1 LTGGSGRLLLDE
13 SLEAFKNFNDIA
25 RLILMDKIF
34 AIGDIHGSFD
44 QLQDLMQK
52 IPIDFATDTLVFIG
66 DYIDRGPGSVEVVD
80 YLLDLQK
87 QVPQT
92 IFLKGNHED
101 MLEKYLDG
109 TDRFTY
115 LLNGGQKT
123 LDCYLSNTD
132 RTDGYPIPTGHMEF
146 FKSLRLYYETESY
159 IFVHAGLRPKVPL
172 ASQEPEDLLWI
183 RDKFIYSR
191 YYFGKPVVF
200 GHTPLEKP
208 LVERNKIGI
217 DTGAVYG
224 NALTCVQ
231 LPDKVFITA

>member
-1 LTGGSGRLLLDE
+1 MG
-13 SLEAFKNFNDIA
+13 
-25 RLILMDKIF
+25 KIF

-44 QLQDLMQK
+44 RLQDLMQK
-52 IPIDFATDTLVFIG
+52 IPVDFANDTLVFIG
-66 DYIDRGPGSVEVVD
+66 DYIDRGPGSVEVVE
-80 YLLDLQK
+80 YLLDLK
-87 QVPQT
+87 KRVSGA

-115 LLNGGQKT
+115 LLNGGQNT
-123 LDCYLSNTD
+123 LDSYLSKTD
-132 RTDGYPIPTGHMEF
+132 RSGSFPIPPDHMEF
-146 FKSLRLYYETESY
+146 FKSLRLYYETEAY

-172 ASQEPEDLLWI
+172 ASQETEDLLWI
-183 RDKFIYSR
+183 RDKFIYSK
-191 YYFGKPVVF
+191 YNFGKPVVF

-208 LVERNKIGI
+208 LVEPNKIGI

-231 LPDKVFITA
+231 LPDMLFFTA

>member
-1 LTGGSGRLLLDE
+1 MG
-13 SLEAFKNFNDIA
+13 
-25 RLILMDKIF
+25 KIF

-44 QLQDLMQK
+44 RLQELMQK
-52 IPIDFATDTLVFIG
+52 IPIDFTEDILVFIG
-66 DYIDRGPGSVEVVD
+66 DYIDRGPGSVEVVN
-80 YLLDLQK
+80 YLIGLK
-87 QVPQT
+87 KRVPE
-92 IFLKGNHED
+92 IIYLKGNHED

-115 LLNGGQKT
+115 LLNGGQNT
-123 LDCYLSNTD
+123 LDSYLSKTNTSNSF
-132 RTDGYPIPTGHMEF
+132 PIPPDHMEF
-146 FKSLRLYYETESY
+146 FQSLRLYYETEDY

-172 ASQEPEDLLWI
+172 ESQEAEDLLWI

-191 YYFGKPVVF
+191 YNFGKPVVF

-208 LVERNKIGI
+208 LVEPNKIGI

-231 LPDKVFITA
+231 LPSLEFFVA

>member
-1 LTGGSGRLLLDE
+1 M
-13 SLEAFKNFNDIA
+13 A
-25 RLILMDKIF
+25 KIF

-44 QLQDLMQK
+44 RLQDLMQK
-52 IPIDFATDTLVFIG
+52 IPIDFANDTLVFIG
-66 DYIDRGPGSVEVVD
+66 DYIDRGPASVEVVD
-80 YLLDLQK
+80 YLLDLK
-87 QVPQT
+87 KRVPGI

-115 LLNGGQKT
+115 LLNGGQTT
-123 LDCYLSNTD
+123 LDSYLSKTD
-132 RTDGYPIPTGHMEF
+132 RSGSFPIPTDHMEF
-146 FKSLRLYYETESY
+146 FKSLRLYYETEAY

-172 ASQEPEDLLWI
+172 ASQEAEDLLWI
-183 RDKFIYSR
+183 RDKFIYSK
-191 YYFGKPVVF
+191 YNFGKPVVF

-208 LVERNKIGI
+208 LVEPNKIGI

-231 LPDKVFITA
+231 LPELEFYTA

>member
-1 LTGGSGRLLLDE
+1 MG
-13 SLEAFKNFNDIA
+13 
-25 RLILMDKIF
+25 KIF

-44 QLQDLMQK
+44 RLQDLMQK
-52 IPIDFATDTLVFIG
+52 IPIDFANDTLVFIG
-66 DYIDRGPGSVEVVD
+66 DYIDRGPASVEVVD
-80 YLLDLQK
+80 YLLDLK
-87 QVPQT
+87 KRVPGI

-115 LLNGGQKT
+115 LLNGGQNT
-123 LDCYLSNTD
+123 LDSYLSKTD
-132 RTDGYPIPTGHMEF
+132 RSDSFPIPTDHIEF
-146 FKSLRLYYETESY
+146 FKSLRLYYETAAY

-172 ASQEPEDLLWI
+172 ASQETEDLLWI
-183 RDKFIYSR
+183 RDKFIYSK
-191 YYFGKPVVF
+191 YNFGKPVVF

-208 LVERNKIGI
+208 LVEPNKIGI

-231 LPDKVFITA
+231 LPELEFYTA

>member
-1 LTGGSGRLLLDE
+1 MT
-13 SLEAFKNFNDIA
+13 NI
-25 RLILMDKIF
+25 MDKIF
-34 AIGDIHGSFD
+34 AVGDIHGSFD
-44 QLQDLMQK
+44 RLQELMKK
-52 IPIDFATDTLVFIG
+52 IPIDFARDTLVFIG
-66 DYIDRGPGSVEVVD
+66 DYIDRGPASVEVVD
-80 YLLDLQK
+80 YLIDLKK

-115 LLNGGQKT
+115 LLNGGQNT
-123 LDCYLSNTD
+123 LDSYLSKNLQSEL
-132 RTDGYPIPTGHMEF
+132 YPIPSDHMEF
-146 FKSLRLYYETESY
+146 FKTLRLYYETEAY

-172 ASQEPEDLLWI
+172 ASQETEDLLWI
-183 RDKFIYSR
+183 RDKFIYSK
-191 YYFGKPVVF
+191 YNFGKTVVF

-208 LVERNKIGI
+208 LVESNKIGI

-231 LPDKVFITA
+231 LPELEFFTV

>member
-1 LTGGSGRLLLDE
+1 MG
-13 SLEAFKNFNDIA
+13 
-25 RLILMDKIF
+25 KIF

-44 QLQDLMQK
+44 RLQDLMQK
-52 IPIDFATDTLVFIG
+52 IPIDFANDTLVFIG
-66 DYIDRGPGSVEVVD
+66 DYIDRGPASVEVVD
-80 YLLDLQK
+80 YLLDLK
-87 QVPQT
+87 KRVPGI

-115 LLNGGQKT
+115 LLNGGQNT
-123 LDCYLSNTD
+123 LDSYLSKTD
-132 RTDGYPIPTGHMEF
+132 RSDSFPIPTDHIEF
-146 FKSLRLYYETESY
+146 FKSLRLYYETEAY

-172 ASQEPEDLLWI
+172 ASQETEDLLWI
-183 RDKFIYSR
+183 RDKFIYSK
-191 YYFGKPVVF
+191 YNFGKPVVF

-208 LVERNKIGI
+208 LVEPNKIGI

-231 LPDKVFITA
+231 LPELEFYTA